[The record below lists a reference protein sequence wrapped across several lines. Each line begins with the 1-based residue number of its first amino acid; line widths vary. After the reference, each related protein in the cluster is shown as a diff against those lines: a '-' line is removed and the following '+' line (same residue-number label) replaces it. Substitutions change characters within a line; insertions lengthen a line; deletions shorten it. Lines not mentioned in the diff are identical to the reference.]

1 MRFLKFYADYKT
13 LSHAGAEGMFQII
26 TIEDESGK
34 DITNVVGISLA
45 THFTNADQVKR
56 AIAKGLGVSVD
67 EIELEE
73 VEEV

>member
-1 MRFLKFYADYKT
+1 
-13 LSHAGAEGMFQII
+13 MFQII